1 MGWFDRLFRKQVVA
15 EVVKAEKKPK
25 IAISAEESKLDITN
39 AYESKNITF
48 RGCLKG
54 YDYDQ
59 LLMNKQ
65 KYENMVKLFQLSDYY
80 TDADEIIRGIIKEAY
95 VPFACAEK
103 WKLVGADETIKQR
116 YEDYY
121 RRIDLQHF
129 MESFFL
135 QYFKYAN
142 VYVYRM
148 PNGKLITLPVHLI
161 RIESVA
167 INNEPVLDFKCGVI
181 RDSFIEMYGATALQ
195 KFIEDGSL
203 DVRLSAYPP
212 EVTDGVKS
220 GAMYVQLNPLNTFV
234 VQDSK
239 EEWVQYA
246 TPFIAACLKTLAK
259 KTLISEYEDARLRL
273 GARGFVL
280 ATYGDT
286 KEDVLPTTEDLNAVG
301 QMVMNAIT
309 TSGLAVGNKWLDT
322 KFIQSD
328 MRDLFEFDA
337 YKNVNL
343 ALLSAG
349 GLSSIVVTGQAGTGL
364 SFGASQLNVQTAAM
378 RIRQAKDG
386 FARMMNKINPTLNGK
401 VQGMPYAASDRVPCF
416 TFPPTDLQGNR
427 AFQEMCLKLWD
438 KGVLSYETMLQAHGM
453 DMKQEAERR
462 KKEKTDGIDELFIA
476 PNQRKDEEEQVIGRP
491 TLSDTER
498 NSDTANSITGRNPKP
513 SNPDGSEAQMSTASI
528 AAMVA
533 AT

>member
-1 MGWFDRLFRKQVVA
+1 MGWIDRLFGRQQTVA
-15 EVVKAEKKPK
+15 EVKEEKKAA
-25 IAISAEESKLDITN
+25 IAAESKTIDITN
-39 AYESKNITF
+39 AYESRNITF
-48 RGCLKG
+48 SGCLKG
-54 YDYDQ
+54 YNYDS

-65 KYENMVKLFQLSDYY
+65 KYENVLKLFQLSDYY

-116 YEDYY
+116 YEEYY
-121 RRIDLQHF
+121 KKIDLMHF

-148 PNGKLITLPVHLI
+148 PNGRLMTLPVHLI
-161 RIESVA
+161 RIESIA
-167 INNEPVLDFKCGVI
+167 INNEPVLDFRCGTI
-181 RDSFIEMYGATALQ
+181 RESLVNQYGETTLQ

-203 DVRLSAYPP
+203 EKRLSAYPP
-212 EVTDGVKS
+212 EVADGVKS
-220 GAMYVQLNPLNTFV
+220 GSIYVQLNPLNTFV

-246 TPFIAACLKTLAK
+246 TPFIASCLKTLAK
-259 KTLISEYEDARLRL
+259 KALISDYEDARLRL
-273 GARGFVL
+273 GAHGFVL

-301 QMVMNAIT
+301 RMIVNATT
-309 TSGLAVGNKWLDT
+309 TSGVAVGNAWL
-322 KFIQSD
+322 KASFVQSD

-337 YKNVNL
+337 YKNVNS

-349 GLSSIVVTGQAGTGL
+349 GLSSIVVTGQAGTGS
-364 SFGASQLNVQTAAM
+364 SFGSVQMNLQTAAM

-386 FARMMNKINPTLNGK
+386 FARMMNKINAALNGK
-401 VQGMPYAASDRVPCF
+401 APGMPYAASERVPLF
-416 TFPPTDLQGNR
+416 TFPPTDLQGSK
-427 AFQEMCLKLWD
+427 AFQETCFKLWE
-438 KGVLSYETMLQAHGM
+438 KGVLSHETMLQSYGM
-453 DMKQEAERR
+453 DIKQEAERR
-462 KKEKTDGIDELFIA
+462 KKEIANGLDELFVA
-476 PNQRKDEEEQVIGRP
+476 PNQRSTEDSVIGRP

-498 NSDTANSITGRNPKP
+498 NSDTSNSITGRQPKP
-513 SNPDGSEAQMSTASI
+513 SNPDGSEPQI
-528 AAMVA
+528 
-533 AT
+533 